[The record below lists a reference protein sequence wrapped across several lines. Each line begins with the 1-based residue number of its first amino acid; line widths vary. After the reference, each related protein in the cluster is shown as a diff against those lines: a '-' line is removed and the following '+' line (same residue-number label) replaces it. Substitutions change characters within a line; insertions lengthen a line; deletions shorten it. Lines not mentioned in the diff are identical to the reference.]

1 MVKKGAKSVKLLSAV
16 LGLLLLS
23 ISAATQASCELEQYS
38 QFDFWLGTW
47 EVQRA
52 DGTVVGRNTI
62 SKSLAN
68 CVILE
73 AYTTSTGY
81 AGNSMNTFNIQTG
94 QWHQTWMDNGGLML
108 ILNGEFDGKAMVLSG
123 PGKSSTG
130 EAILHRITWT
140 PKAEH
145 SVRQHWQT
153 SSDNGQHWTTVF
165 DGHYFKIQ

>member
-1 MVKKGAKSVKLLSAV
+1 MKLLSAV
-16 LGLLLLS
+16 LGLLMLS

-81 AGNSMNTFNIQTG
+81 AGNSMNTFDSQTG
-94 QWHQTWMDNGGLML
+94 LWHQTWMDNGGLVL

-153 SSDNGQHWTTVF
+153 SSDNGQHWSTVF